1 VKGKRSCVEKRS
13 VKIKTRMMISIGK
26 RKIGDGEPC
35 FIIAEAGVNHNGDPE
50 CARKLIDAAV
60 EAQADAIKFQ
70 TFIAENLVTPSAQ
83 KAEYQKKGN
92 SATDTQF
99 QMLKSLELSEPVF
112 KKLAA
117 YAKQKGILFL
127 STAFDEK
134 SLEMLFRLH
143 VTAFKVPS
151 GEITNFPF
159 LKTIAEQRKPV
170 ILSTGM
176 STMAEVKDAVSC
188 LREYGC
194 KEIVIL
200 HCTTSYPAPPESVNL
215 RAMNTLRE
223 EFHLPVGY
231 SDHTAGI
238 SIPIAAAAMGAC
250 VIEKHFTLDRNLPG
264 PDHAASLEPA
274 DFRQMVR
281 AVREVESA
289 AGNGKKDIQSCEV
302 SIRDVVR
309 KSIVAAKKIAPGSII
324 SEDMLMM
331 KRPGTGIEPRHLQN
345 LIGKTATGIIKK
357 DTVITWDMVE

>member
-1 VKGKRSCVEKRS
+1 
-13 VKIKTRMMISIGK
+13 MMISIGN
-26 RKIGDGEPC
+26 RKIGAGEPC

-70 TFIAENLVTPSAQ
+70 TFIAEILVTPSAQ
-83 KAEYQKKGN
+83 KAEYQKIGS
-92 SATDTQF
+92 SASTTQF

-117 YAKQKGILFL
+117 YAKKKGILFL
-127 STAFDEK
+127 STAFDEE
-134 SLEMLFRLH
+134 SLELLFRLH
-143 VTAFKVPS
+143 VPVFKIPS

-159 LKTIAEQRKPV
+159 LAKIAEQKKPV

-188 LREYGC
+188 LREHGC

-223 EFHLPVGY
+223 EFRLPVGY

-238 SIPIAAAAMGAC
+238 SITIAAVAMGAC
-250 VIEKHFTLDRNLPG
+250 VIEKHFTLDRTLPG
-264 PDHAASLEPA
+264 PDHAASLEPEE
-274 DFRQMVR
+274 FRQMVR
-281 AVREVESA
+281 AVRDVESA
-289 AGNGKKDIQSCEV
+289 AGNGKKDIQACEV
-302 SIRDVVR
+302 SIRAVVR
-309 KSIVAAKKIAPGSII
+309 KSIVAAKNIAPGALI
-324 SEDMLMM
+324 SEDMLTI
-331 KRPGTGIEPRHLQN
+331 KRPGSGIEPGHIQEI
-345 LIGKTATGIIKK
+345 IGKTAPHGILK
-357 DTVITWDMVE
+357 DTVITWDMIE